1 MVDLSH
7 FRLSKLNTPEY
18 RHFILLLFWPL
29 FGITFYAAEQLI
41 PRDYYHPMYHPVDD
55 LIPFQELFVIPYL
68 FWFVFLIGANVYTA
82 LWEPKAC
89 VKMMKFTIFTYGTG
103 LLIFALFPTCQQL
116 RPEEFARHNLLTRFM
131 AWFYTFDTNTNVCP
145 SLHVCGSIAA
155 ALGQAETERFGRG
168 WRKPLL
174 FLNAWLISISTVFV
188 KQHSIQDVV
197 CGLIICLFSWLLVY
211 RNFQKINNTKSC
223 AAKSCVV

>member
-145 SLHVCGSIAA
+145 SLHVVGSMAVA
-155 ALGQAETERFGRG
+155 FGAWDTKRFRTTG
-168 WRKPLL
+168 WRIAFMGTAL
-174 FLNAWLISISTVFV
+174 LISVATVFV
-188 KQHSIQDVV
+188 KQHSVLDVIWAFV
-197 CGLIICLFSWLLVY
+197 LCGAAYVPVY
-211 RNFQKINNTKSC
+211 AAPGLRQGRSMRKC
-223 AAKSCVV
+223 A

>member
-116 RPEEFARHNLLTRFM
+116 RPEVFPRENLLTGVMGLLTGWTPPRAYAHRCM
-131 AWFYTFDTNTNVCP
+131 WQCRWASVL
-145 SLHVCGSIAA
+145 SGCGRSR
-155 ALGQAETERFGRG
+155 QAPG
-168 WRKPLL
+168 
-174 FLNAWLISISTVFV
+174 
-188 KQHSIQDVV
+188 
-197 CGLIICLFSWLLVY
+197 
-211 RNFQKINNTKSC
+211 
-223 AAKSCVV
+223 